1 VFLFTDFHHIV
12 SDGTSIH
19 AFLRDVET
27 LYAGGKPEDDGYEQI
42 LSKRLDLPSS
52 PEFRAALEHFDALFG
67 TGTWDCCPKTDFESS
82 DLSEDIMI
90 SELDFERARLE
101 NFCVQVKIGL
111 SAFFIAVTLKAMAR
125 YNQTCNVLIN
135 WIYRD
140 RDDVRESRAVGALYS
155 SLPVGADASLGDLD
169 FLREVHRQV
178 QQNIAN
184 PTCQYTLYK
193 NQNRPHDSLCVL
205 YQGNIRNASGGSSLI
220 KRRLEIKRPKA
231 KNQSIFDLEI
241 LDARDRFALMFDYDS
256 DRYNRASIKSF
267 MALWKSQA
275 REFVENAS
283 SGV

>member
-1 VFLFTDFHHIV
+1 M
-12 SDGTSIH
+12 
-19 AFLRDVET
+19 RDVER

-52 PEFRAALEHFDALFG
+52 TEFRAALERFDALFG

-90 SELDFERARLE
+90 SELDLERTRLE
-101 NFCVQVKIGL
+101 NFCVQVKVGL

-125 YNQTCNVLIN
+125 YNQTRNVLIN